1 MKPTTTDLPVIISED
16 QKKKQAEEA
25 RLEAQRRYY
34 EEKQKKK
41 EEEEKKQKEED
52 KKREEERKAKEMMEE
67 LEKNPGKSMSYFV
80 DPPFENK
87 FSEKKKENIE
97 AKHISFDEYVEK
109 NKGPPRPVSSNKI
122 SEYKRLIHEY

>member
-1 MKPTTTDLPVIISED
+1 MISNLKLFRDGLELWVLSVKPTTTDLPVIISED

-80 DPPFENK
+80 DLPLKVNFQRK
-87 FSEKKKENIE
+87 RRKTSKRS
-97 AKHISFDEYVEK
+97 IS
-109 NKGPPRPVSSNKI
+109 PSTSM
-122 SEYKRLIHEY
+122 